1 MQPCFT
7 DLLRII
13 AMHLHQLGDIKLG
26 SLQDLG
32 LADVHIL
39 QGVDAYKNR
48 PEEKHVSLR
57 QCVAASR

>member
-1 MQPCFT
+1 
-7 DLLRII
+7 
-13 AMHLHQLGDIKLG
+13 MHLHQLGDIKLG